1 MLYSIF
7 KRGNRIRKVK
17 CDEARPS
24 CERCT
29 STGRA
34 CDGYELPSSDVRREA
49 LERKGKR
56 HLYPHG
62 GQSYITGTQLFG
74 SIQSFPSLSRI
85 EYQSFTF
92 FQRYTANEIPGCFS
106 SQLWNQTIL
115 QFSQSE
121 PCILHAAVAVG
132 ALHRFM
138 RGQCPSL
145 QVSIL
150 LEPGIPFAV
159 RQYIKSMDLLRRR
172 LDQAR
177 DSCGQVALI
186 SCLLFICLEM
196 LQGNRVGAI
205 AHLRTG
211 LRVLLMLRMGRQTD
225 MLCFA
230 STSPVDQVESIFT
243 RLDYESTMF
252 GEPSPVLSL
261 ASFNGP
267 LPNLI
272 ALTGFSCVTEARNS
286 LGFLYNVALRFRGEL
301 IHLAAVGMEDHNL
314 DLAARHCIHHA
325 RTKTVDLTFRPDLIG
340 RQASLRFEL
349 ERWISLFKD
358 LSQNSSSASAQS
370 VMLLEIQHFY
380 IYFIVCT
387 SRNTYEVACD
397 EFNDLFRRIVYLSKL
412 FIHGASTAP
421 LSQSPVTFTL
431 ESGAVPSLY
440 LIAMKCRDPA
450 TRRDAISLLEQT
462 NCQEGMW
469 EGQLIA
475 RFVTEIA
482 DLEEETI
489 GIMPLRST
497 EIPESSRFDSIV
509 MATDIPGHG
518 RLVCTRYQHELA
530 GSLQMTERRFR
541 L

>member
-1 MLYSIF
+1 M

-49 LERKGKR
+49 LERRGKR
-56 HLYPHG
+56 RLYPQG
-62 GQSYITGTQLFG
+62 RQSYITGVQLCG
-74 SIQSFPSLSRI
+74 SVQSFPNLSRI
-85 EYQSFTF
+85 EHQSFTF
-92 FQRYTANEIPGCFS
+92 FQHHTANEIPGYFG
-106 SQLWNQTIL
+106 SQLWSQTIL
-115 QFSQSE
+115 QLCQSE
-121 PCILHAAVAVG
+121 PCILHAAVAVS

-138 RGQCPSL
+138 RGRCPSL

-150 LEPGIPFAV
+150 LEPGMPFAI
-159 RQYIKSMDLLRRR
+159 REYIKSVDLLRRR
-172 LDQAR
+172 LDQAG
-177 DSCGQVALI
+177 DSCGQIALI
-186 SCLLFICLEM
+186 ACLLFICLEM

-211 LRVLLMLRMGRQTD
+211 LRILSMQKMGRQTD
-225 MLCFA
+225 MLCFE
-230 STSPVDQVESIFT
+230 STSPVDQVESIFN
-243 RLDYESTMF
+243 RLDYESAMF
-252 GEPSPVLSL
+252 GEPSPVLGL
-261 ASFNGP
+261 ASFNSP

-272 ALTGFSCVTEARNS
+272 APTGFSCVTEARNS
-286 LGFLYNVALRFRGEL
+286 LGCLYNAALRFRGEL
-301 IHLAAVGMEDHNL
+301 IHLAAVGMEDHKL

-340 RQASLRFEL
+340 RQAGLRFEL
-349 ERWISLFKD
+349 ERWISLFKEF
-358 LSQNSSSASAQS
+358 SQNSSSAYAQS
-370 VMLLEIQHFY
+370 VILLEIQHFY
-380 IYFIVCT
+380 IYFIICT
-387 SRNTYEVACD
+387 CRNTHEVACD

-412 FIHGASTAP
+412 FIHGASTAL
-421 LSQSPVTFTL
+421 LSQPPVTFTL

-440 LIAMKCRDPA
+440 LIAMKFRNPA
-450 TRRDAISLLEQT
+450 TRHDAISLLEQT

-482 DLEEETI
+482 DLEEETT
-489 GIMPLRST
+489 GITPLRST

-518 RLVCTRYQHELA
+518 RLVCTRYQHELT
-530 GSLQMTERRFR
+530 GSLEIQMTERRFR